1 MATATVT
8 SKGQVT
14 IPKEIREQMN
24 ISAKDELSFVV
35 LRDGKLIVR
44 RKTHDIADLRGA
56 WKKLTRART

>member
-35 LRDGKLIVR
+35 LRDGRLIVR
-44 RKTHDIADLRGA
+44 RKKHDIADLYGA
-56 WKKLTRART
+56 WKKAGRAGA